1 MTTEPTTKS
10 RIDRTISPLGVRL
23 PIWLSGWQP
32 LDRWVM
38 GVSGVSLLV
47 LILLLAWGYFSPP
60 GVQEFSWQQR
70 KVGAWERQM
79 SLTFNRVMDQTSVEQ
94 NLRVEP
100 ELPYRQI
107 WVGRRLVLTF
117 PQPVPYGRTYQLHLS
132 GAQDQQGR
140 QMPGEFTGAFR
151 TPDRQFLTIGVG
163 GETAGQLLL
172 VNLEVNR
179 EIPLT
184 PPGRKITQIYPTR
197 DQETVYYLGTK
208 DTIQNQDLYQL
219 SLSSQTST
227 LLLDHQHYQNLRLQV
242 SPSGEV
248 VIVERID
255 PQDPTGTQLW
265 LRRGSSGSFQ
275 RLDLDTQLAGDFLI
289 TPDDRGLL
297 MSQGQGVSV
306 LSLEKDEESESFL
319 ARFGQALDIKADG
332 SEAAMVK
339 FNPDYSRS
347 LWIVSNTGDS
357 QEILSTEGSYLG
369 GEFAPADPVFYALVT
384 ERDPEDFTES
394 PQLLALNWETGER
407 RTLIRAPFPTELDF
421 SLSPDGRS
429 LVYSVLQPSQGVPDP
444 RAPIGPT
451 GQSIADGQL
460 WWLDLQQADA
470 LAEPLEIAGA
480 GVTWVP

>member
-1 MTTEPTTKS
+1 MTTEPTPES
-10 RIDRTISPLGVRL
+10 RIDTPIPPSGYPL
-23 PIWLSGWQP
+23 PQWLSGWQP
-32 LDRWVM
+32 LDRWVG
-38 GVSGVSLLV
+38 GVSGISLLF
-47 LILLLAWGYFSPP
+47 LTLLLTWGYFSPP
-60 GVQEFSWQQR
+60 GVQEFNWQQR
-70 KVGAWERQM
+70 KIGAWDRQM
-79 SLTFNRVMDQTSVEQ
+79 SLTFNRVMDESSVEQ
-94 NLRVEP
+94 NLVIEP
-100 ELPYRQI
+100 DLAYRQI
-107 WVGRRLVLTF
+107 WVGRRLVLTV
-117 PQPVPYGRTYQLHLS
+117 PQPVPYGRTYQIRLA

-140 QMPGEFTGAFR
+140 QIPGEFVSAFR
-151 TPDRQFLTIGVG
+151 TPDRQFLTTGIG

-184 PPGRKITQIYPTR
+184 PPGRKITQVYPTR
-197 DQETVYYLGTK
+197 DQETVYYLGTSS
-208 DTIQNQDLYQL
+208 TIQNQDLYQL

-227 LLLDHQHYQNLRLQV
+227 LVLDHQDYQNLRLQV

-255 PQDPTGTQLW
+255 PQDPIGTQLW
-265 LRRGSSGSFQ
+265 FRRGGAGDFR

-289 TPDDRGLL
+289 TPDDTGLI
-297 MSQGQGVSV
+297 MSQGQGLSI
-306 LSLEKDEESESFL
+306 LSLDQDEGAESFL
-319 ARFGQALDIKADG
+319 AQFGQALDIKADG

-369 GEFAPADPVFYALVT
+369 GEFAPADPIFYVLVT

-394 PQLLALNWETGER
+394 PQLLALNWQTGER

-421 SLSPDGRS
+421 SLAPDGRS
-429 LVYSVLQPSQGVPDP
+429 LVYSVLQPSQGVPEP

-460 WWLDLQQADA
+460 WWLDLEQTDA
-470 LAEPLEIAGA
+470 LAEPLEISGA